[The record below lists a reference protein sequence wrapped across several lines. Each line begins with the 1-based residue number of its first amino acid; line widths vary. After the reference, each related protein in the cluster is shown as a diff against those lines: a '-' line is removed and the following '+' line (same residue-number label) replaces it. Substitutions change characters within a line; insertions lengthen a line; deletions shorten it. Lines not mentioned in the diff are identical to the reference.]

1 MSRLQPDIKRTERR
15 RKVRAHRTMLV
26 REGVIRFK
34 PPFGETVVIDAV
46 RLRELNGEV
55 DWKWRAIGLIPPR
68 WDTE

>member
-1 MSRLQPDIKRTERR
+1 
-15 RKVRAHRTMLV
+15 MLV

-46 RLRELNGEV
+46 RLRELNGEA

-68 WDTE
+68 DFKSS